1 DVANF
6 PDQLPQRVALVNSA
20 TILTE
25 RLGEAD
31 SGFRALHTAA
41 RQTIEATVATVNSLA
56 EEIAA
61 INHAVATSSG
71 GTNTNDLL
79 DQRDAAVSR
88 LAELTGARVS
98 QRDNGTID
106 VYVGNSSIVQGSRT
120 FELSV
125 TETADPGL
133 TPVGLQRTDIMIG
146 GSVRMTSLGGE
157 LAGHVSNV
165 NSAIPSALSTLDG
178 VAAQLISD
186 VNALHATG
194 EDLDGNV
201 GGAFFSGTSAATI
214 SVDAAIL
221 ADPRAVAAASPGS
234 GIRDGEIALGIA
246 ELRNSATGADSLYE
260 SFSVSLGLATSSL
273 QRRSSAQSEAAAK
286 VDEARLAARSVS
298 LDEEMVDL
306 VATQR
311 AYEASARVV
320 SAIDQ
325 MLDTLVNRL
334 GTVGR

>member
-1 DVANF
+1 
-6 PDQLPQRVALVNSA
+6 
-20 TILTE
+20 
-25 RLGEAD
+25 
-31 SGFRALHTAA
+31 
-41 RQTIEATVATVNSLA
+41 
-56 EEIAA
+56 
-61 INHAVATSSG
+61 
-71 GTNTNDLL
+71 
-79 DQRDAAVSR
+79 
-88 LAELTGARVS
+88 
-98 QRDNGTID
+98 
-106 VYVGNSSIVQGSRT
+106 
-120 FELSV
+120 
-125 TETADPGL
+125 
-133 TPVGLQRTDIMIG
+133 MIG

-186 VNALHATG
+186 VNALHVAG

-214 SVDAAIL
+214 SVDAAII

-273 QRRSSAQSEAAAK
+273 QRRSSAQSEAADK